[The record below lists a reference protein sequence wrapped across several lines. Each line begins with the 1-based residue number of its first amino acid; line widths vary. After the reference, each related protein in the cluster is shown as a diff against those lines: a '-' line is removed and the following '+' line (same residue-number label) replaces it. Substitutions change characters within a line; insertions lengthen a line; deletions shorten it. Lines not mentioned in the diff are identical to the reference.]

1 MPIEIHRTHRQLTW
15 VYIHTHTHARRGL
28 LLGKKKKKEDNNEK
42 STMKIRYI
50 GKTKTKKKLVHT
62 QLATKIDAQL
72 MTDEVRSFD
81 KRKKENERVLQ

>member
-1 MPIEIHRTHRQLTW
+1 MKKAQWKSDILAKQRQ
-15 VYIHTHTHARRGL
+15 
-28 LLGKKKKKEDNNEK
+28 
-42 STMKIRYI
+42 
-50 GKTKTKKKLVHT
+50 KKKLVHT